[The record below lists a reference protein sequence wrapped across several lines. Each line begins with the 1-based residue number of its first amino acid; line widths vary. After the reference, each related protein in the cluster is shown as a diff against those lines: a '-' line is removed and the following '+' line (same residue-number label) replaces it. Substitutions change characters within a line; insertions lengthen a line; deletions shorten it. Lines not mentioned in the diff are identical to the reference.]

1 MPSAFPWLRGY
12 VRGSFERRYDPRMFR
27 RLALVSLLLLPTSA
41 WAQGAPAEWISWARD
56 HHHPIASIV
65 TTSNDQYADLQFLKT
80 VLDGRRIVELG
91 ESGHGVAEFSQAK
104 VRLIKF
110 LHEQMGFDVM
120 AFESGLFE
128 CYMANQLTGSG
139 PQMMQSS
146 IFGVWFT
153 EDVKELFNYIKETQ
167 RTDRPLIL
175 AGFDTQTSSSA
186 GTAQRPRFFHSVI
199 DAVDRDYAV
208 EVFNVDTE
216 TIAGLRTGAGYAV
229 ANEARLIEFYE
240 KLLKFL
246 QDRRAELAAAFPG
259 DPRPLIAERTAFSVI
274 QFVRQ
279 QAVSTDGPR
288 VTQIRDSGMAEN
300 YTFLARQLYPDRKI
314 ISWAHNFHIRHA
326 NASAS
331 GSPTMGTFIAERFR
345 SELYTIGLYMNRGT
359 AALNNRAVY
368 AIQPARA
375 DSMEGVLA
383 AVGPA
388 NLFVDFLHQTRQAG
402 TTWFFDRIVTREWGT
417 SDVPMAPRD
426 QYDGV
431 LFIDMVNPPKYVT
444 VF

>member
-1 MPSAFPWLRGY
+1 ML
-12 VRGSFERRYDPRMFR
+12 R
-27 RLALVSLLLLPTSA
+27 RLALVALFLVPTSV
-41 WAQGAPAEWISWARD
+41 WAQSDRAEWISWARD

-65 TTSNDQYADLQFLKT
+65 PTPNDQYADLQFLKS

-120 AFESGLFE
+120 VFESGLFE

-167 RTDRPLIL
+167 RTDRPLTL
-175 AGFDTQTSSSA
+175 AGFDTQSSSSV

-199 DAVDRDYAV
+199 DAVDRDYAI
-208 EVFNVDTE
+208 EVFSVDTE
-216 TIAGLRTGAGYAV
+216 AIGGLRTGSGYAV
-229 ANEARLIEFYE
+229 ANEARLLEFYE

-274 QFVRQ
+274 QYVRQ
-279 QAVSTDGPR
+279 LSAGTDSLR
-288 VTQIRDSGMAEN
+288 VTEIRDSGMAEN

-314 ISWAHNFHIRHA
+314 ITWAHNFHIRHA
-326 NASAS
+326 NAAAS
-331 GSPTMGTFIAERFR
+331 GSPTMGTFIANRFR

-359 AALNNRAVY
+359 AAFNNRAVY
-368 AIQPARA
+368 AIQPAQA
-375 DSMEGVLA
+375 NSMEGVLA
-383 AVGPA
+383 AVGPP
-388 NLFVDFLHQTRQAG
+388 NLFVDFLHQTRQTG
-402 TTWFFDRIVTREWGT
+402 TAWFFDGIVTREWGT
-417 SDVPMAPRD
+417 SALLMVPRD

-431 LFIDMVNPPKYVT
+431 LFIDSVTPPKYAT